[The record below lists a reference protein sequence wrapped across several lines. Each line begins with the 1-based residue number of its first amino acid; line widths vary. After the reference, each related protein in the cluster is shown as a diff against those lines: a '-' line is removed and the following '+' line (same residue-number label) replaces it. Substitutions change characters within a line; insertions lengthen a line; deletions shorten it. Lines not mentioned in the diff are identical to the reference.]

1 MTARV
6 ARVGLVLALLGAL
19 GLVACES
26 GTSSPE
32 PGASPP
38 ATASIGLAELT
49 RLDHLPRF
57 KRSATV
63 GSFSSYDR
71 TGGNDDGF
79 SGTYSF
85 IRQKGEGL
93 VLAELDGPGA
103 IYRIWTPTPTD
114 DVFAFYFDGETEP
127 RLEIPFRQ
135 LFTGERE
142 PFVSPVVGYGAGGFY
157 CYLPIPFERSIKIV
171 ARAET
176 IQFYQIN
183 YAIYPND
190 VDVRTFDGY
199 ETPESRELLATAVEL
214 FESAGEDVS
223 ASAAPPGA
231 ELRTERRSV
240 SLAPGA
246 SATLFETD
254 RPGRIAG
261 LRLAP
266 ASAFAGKGRDVV
278 IRMFWD
284 GDEEPA
290 VLSPVGDLFGYS
302 WGDPAMRSVVAG
314 TAGDTNY
321 LYLPMPFEQSARI
334 ELTFERDGGAPV
346 ELEVEVV
353 WAEISRMPDERHF
366 YALWRRENPTRE
378 GEPFTFLDTQGRGH
392 IVGAVLQAQGFE
404 SAQTGFFEGDDQ
416 AILDGELVI
425 HGTGS
430 EDFFNGGWYNVT
442 GRWMSRVSLP
452 LSGCLDYKN
461 PLGRSAGYRFMLTDA
476 YAFRTSARLTIEHAP
491 TENRL
496 PTDYASVVYLYSEER
511 PTMPWE
517 LPDVAARRVADP
529 DRIVFRPGWS
539 VPIDSLSFQGMT
551 MTKLE
556 ESIDGVNTRYLQVN
570 AEGEDV
576 FGPHS
581 VGFRCEL
588 PEAGTYA
595 VSIEALAGPGQATV
609 QIFRNER
616 AEGQAVDLYRETRQR
631 VGPMRLAE
639 LGFAE
644 GENVVLLKLV
654 GTNPRSS
661 GQGLDLMSLVF
672 ERVP

>member
-1 MTARV
+1 MRMTLWV
-6 ARVGLVLALLGAL
+6 ARAGFLLTLVGVS
-19 GLVACES
+19 ACES
-26 GTSSPE
+26 GPPPTGLEAPSP
-32 PGASPP
+32 AVD
-38 ATASIGLAELT
+38 AIGLAELT
-49 RLDHLPRF
+49 RLDHLARF
-57 KRSATV
+57 KRSVKV
-63 GSFSSYDR
+63 GAFSSYDR

-79 SGTYSF
+79 SGAYSF
-85 IRQKGEGL
+85 IRQDAEGL

-114 DVFAFYFDGETEP
+114 DVFAFYFDGEDEP

-142 PFVSPVVGYGAGGFY
+142 PFVSPIVGYGAGGFY
-157 CYLPIPFERSIKIV
+157 CYLPITFERSIKIV

-176 IQFYQIN
+176 LQFYQIN
-183 YAIYPND
+183 YALYPDD
-190 VDVRTFDGY
+190 VELGTFDGY
-199 ETPESRELLATAVEL
+199 AAPESRALLATAVEL
-214 FESAGEDVS
+214 FEAAGEDVS
-223 ASAAPPGA
+223 ASAAPAGV
-231 ELRTERRSV
+231 ELLTERTSV
-240 SLAPGA
+240 SLAPA
-246 SATLFETD
+246 SSVTLFETD
-254 RPGRIAG
+254 QGGRIAG
-261 LRLAP
+261 LRLGP
-266 ASAFAGKGRDVV
+266 ASAFAGKVRDVI
-278 IRMFWD
+278 IRIFWD
-284 GDEEPA
+284 GDEQPA

-321 LYLPMPFEQSARI
+321 LYLPMPFDESARI
-334 ELTFERDGGAPV
+334 ELTSERAEGPPLDV
-346 ELEVEVV
+346 EVEVV
-353 WAEISRMPDERHF
+353 WTRIPREPDEGRF
-366 YALWRRENPTRE
+366 YALWRRENPTID

-452 LSGCLDYKN
+452 LSGCLDYN
-461 PLGRSAGYRFMLTDA
+461 NALGRSAGYRFMLTDA

-496 PTDYASVVYLYSEER
+496 PTDYASVVYFYSEER
-511 PTMPWE
+511 PTMAFE
-517 LPDVAARRVADP
+517 LPGEAERRVSGP
-529 DRIVFRPGWS
+529 DRILFRPGWS
-539 VPIDSLSFQGMT
+539 VPIDSFSFRGMT
-551 MTKLE
+551 VTKVQE
-556 ESIDGVNTRYLQVN
+556 PIDGVDTRYLEVRV
-570 AEGEDV
+570 EGEDV

-595 VSIEALAGPGQATV
+595 VSIEALGGPDQATV
-609 QIFRNER
+609 QLFRNER
-616 AEGQAVDLYRETRQR
+616 AEGQAVDLFREARQP
-631 VGPMRLAE
+631 VGPLRLAE
-639 LGFAE
+639 LEFAE
-644 GENVVLLKLV
+644 GENAVLLKLS
-654 GTNPRSS
+654 GTNDRSS
-661 GQGLDLMSLVF
+661 GQGVDLTGLVF